1 MSYVVCPENVQK
13 CICHDVASEASNL
26 VSIASKLSAGASW
39 QKAGRFQLVY
49 IMPDSRQ
56 NIMHL
61 QDSSQKFSA

>member
-39 QKAGRFQLVY
+39 QLVKL
-49 IMPDSRQ
+49 IMMEFLEASYEFNGQ
-56 NIMHL
+56 ENIFPTL
-61 QDSSQKFSA
+61 